1 MASNHLLDFDTSLF
15 HTSSRSYGG
24 SFFRRLS
31 DFASSVQRRV
41 RVALGR
47 LCALDRSLTIKLA
60 GFDQKR

>member
-1 MASNHLLDFDTSLF
+1 MRRRAIVECSMAAL
-15 HTSSRSYGG
+15 
-24 SFFRRLS
+24 FFRRLA

-47 LCALDRSLTIKLA
+47 SCALDRSLTIKLA